1 MTVVLVNILLP
12 ILALVSLV
20 AAFIY
25 LLRALGQRRR
35 VDNQA
40 YGVGQVEM
48 RRAMKIGFLRAIAVA
63 VLGAILLVAWS
74 IFLSVSDMEPAM
86 SAEDTP
92 APSPTMS
99 ETITT
104 TTTPS
109 ASPTVLLP
117 SPSPTAALLLSPT
130 ATETAVPSPSPTI
143 TPPPAPLTAT
153 VSSGVG
159 VWLRATPSTE
169 GEQLEWVLDG
179 TVVTLLP
186 GQETGEEFTW
196 QQVRTPVGN
205 EGWVAVPF
213 LVYSEQ

>member
-213 LVYSEQ
+213 LVYSER